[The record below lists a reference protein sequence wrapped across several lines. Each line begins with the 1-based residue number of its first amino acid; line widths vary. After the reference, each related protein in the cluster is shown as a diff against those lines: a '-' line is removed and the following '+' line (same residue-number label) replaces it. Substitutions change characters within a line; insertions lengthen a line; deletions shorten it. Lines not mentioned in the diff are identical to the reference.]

1 MRTETPDRAQVVRP
15 FSRMVAEWSRAG
27 RSLEPSPPAANE
39 VCRALQA
46 QMRADVRRA
55 RRAAGLA
62 WLCALAVAVSAC
74 LGAWR
79 WQSRIAR
86 LQEERASLS
95 ALLSSSQI
103 RVEQLTQ
110 TTDRRQLDLK
120 TLRHGA
126 STTSQAL
133 DATRAEN
140 GRLRQEIQEFRRELS
155 EARQREAQARAR
167 WAYTEGERD
176 ALYGQL
182 SSVIKRIESALQA
195 AERQAKLAPVEPL
208 LDALEP
214 ELSASESYSIPI
226 ETDAAND
233 DG

>member
-1 MRTETPDRAQVVRP
+1 MGIETPDRTRIPRP
-15 FSRMVAEWSRAG
+15 FSRMMAEWSQACRG
-27 RSLEPSPPAANE
+27 LEPSPPAANE
-39 VCRALQA
+39 VCSALQA
-46 QMRADVRRA
+46 QMRVDVQRA
-55 RRAAGLA
+55 RRTARLA
-62 WLCALAVAVSAC
+62 WLCALGIAVSAC

-79 WQSRIAR
+79 WQGRIAR

-103 RVEQLTQ
+103 RVEQLTE
-110 TTDRRQLDLK
+110 TADRRQLDLK

-126 STTSQAL
+126 ATTSQAL
-133 DATRAEN
+133 EATRAEN
-140 GRLRQEIQEFRRELS
+140 GRLRQEIREFRRELS

-182 SSVIKRIESALQA
+182 SSLIKRIESALQA
-195 AERQAKLAPVEPL
+195 AEQQAKLAPIEPL

-214 ELSASESYSIPI
+214 ELAAPESYSVPI
-226 ETDAAND
+226 ETEPAD
-233 DG
+233 DNG